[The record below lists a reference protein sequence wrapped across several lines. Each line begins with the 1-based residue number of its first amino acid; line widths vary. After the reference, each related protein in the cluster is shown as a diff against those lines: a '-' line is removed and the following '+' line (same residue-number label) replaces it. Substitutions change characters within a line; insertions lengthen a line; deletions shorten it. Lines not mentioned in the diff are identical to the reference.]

1 MIAIV
6 ANFLLCLICKFC
18 HRSVCIGKT
27 KMFDTVLSFRH
38 SIARWRRL
46 LDITELGKV
55 IREFRQVLD
64 NIVQILFF

>member
-1 MIAIV
+1 
-6 ANFLLCLICKFC
+6 
-18 HRSVCIGKT
+18 
-27 KMFDTVLSFRH
+27 MFDTVLSFRH